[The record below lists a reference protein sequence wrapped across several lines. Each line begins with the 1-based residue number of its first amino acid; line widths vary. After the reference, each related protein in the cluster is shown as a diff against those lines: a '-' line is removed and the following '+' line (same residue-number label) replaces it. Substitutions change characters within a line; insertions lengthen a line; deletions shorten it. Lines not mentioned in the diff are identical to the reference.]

1 MVVVLLADTS
11 QTASKILEEGILAQS
26 SIASAMD
33 NLWNEV
39 LGGGLYLAIA
49 NLGTFFAVGTL
60 VIFIVQWGQ
69 AIADSGDYKPL
80 TEIIWPILVIA
91 LLSNNG
97 TALAEATKGLR
108 GIINQTNQTL
118 LATVSASVSLQE
130 AYQMVAGEVGAQSAI
145 ESLASNCKTIADP
158 VEQQNCLTEA
168 ATQAQDLA
176 QGLQTPP
183 SSGFSKFVQGLQD
196 PVGAGIS
203 AISSTIQL
211 ALRGWLMAFGIA
223 FQWVVEIS
231 LLLTGLLG
239 PLAVGLTLMPVGSK
253 AIYAWLIGFFTVG
266 MVKINFN
273 IISGLVATMVVNA
286 GANDPMI
293 FAFATG
299 LISPILA
306 LGLAAGGGM
315 AILNSIPS
323 ITGIFLRKV
332 F

>member
-97 TALAEATKGLR
+97 TALAEATNGLR
-108 GIINQTNQTL
+108 GIINQANQTL